1 MDCTKIHALYKLTVG
16 EVFEFASIKQLK
28 EELEVD
34 LQTIAIEEAQKKNK

>member
-1 MDCTKIHALYKLTVG
+1 VG